1 MASTQSSSFRAAPIQ
16 SIQELI
22 KEPIPAVP
30 QPFILDDPQ
39 PPILSANTPLPLLPT
54 IDMKHLIMSE
64 TAGSELEKLHS
75 TCKEWGFFQLVNHGV
90 NSSLVEKLKSEIG
103 EFYKLPLEERMKYKM
118 RPGDVEGY
126 GHLPIRSEDQKLDW
140 ADRFYMITN
149 PIHTRKPY
157 LLPELPSSLRDS
169 LECYLAELQKLAM
182 MLLGFMAKALKLE
195 KGEMEELFEDGMQS
209 VRMSYYPPCPQPE
222 LVMGLTPHSD
232 ATGITILLQI
242 NGVDGLQIK
251 KDGVWIPVSFLPDAL
266 VVNVGDV
273 LEILSNGVYTSI
285 EHRATVNA
293 AKERISI
300 AMFFNPK
307 FSAQIKPAP
316 SLINPQNPPL
326 FKQVGMEKYFKDFF
340 SRKLDG
346 KLYLEHMKIKNEE
359 DYST

>member
-1 MASTQSSSFRAAPIQ
+1 MASTQFPSFRAAPVQ
-16 SIQELI
+16 SVQELI

-39 PPILSANTPLPLLPT
+39 SPILSASTPLPLLPT
-54 IDMKHLIMSE
+54 IDMKHIIMSE
-64 TAGSELEKLHS
+64 TADAELEKLHS

-90 NSSLVEKLKSEIG
+90 SSSLVEKLKSEIG
-103 EFYKLPLEERMKYKM
+103 EFYKLPWEERIKYKM
-118 RPGDVEGY
+118 RPRDFEGY
-126 GHLPIRSEDQKLDW
+126 GLSPIRSEDQKLDW
-140 ADRFYMITN
+140 GDRFYMTTN

-157 LLPELPSSLRDS
+157 LLPELPPALRDS